1 MTDYLIPFPIRFV
14 WSLNIQI
21 FFLLD
26 RGNNIRSVSGERK
39 KMDDFYKLLN
49 KYRIEGT
56 FCDVA
61 LWAKCPTNPENVM
74 GPYSAHKVVLAAT
87 CPSLASVMTSQVR
100 QKKQRASLFQG
111 LAERDLLAGLRRDSP
126 FGS

>member
-1 MTDYLIPFPIRFV
+1 MVFKYTD
-14 WSLNIQI
+14 

-100 QKKQRASLFQG
+100 
-111 LAERDLLAGLRRDSP
+111 E
-126 FGS
+126 